1 MNEEDSRVL
10 VTILKEIR
18 ENQKVALDRQA
29 EALALQREQFA
40 MVQRQADRHE
50 RIQDRAENIQVKS
63 APLAAVARKTLFFIL
78 PIVTLLIVYVSWL
91 IFRWLIR

>member
-1 MNEEDSRVL
+1 MNDEDARLL

-18 ENQKVALDRQA
+18 DNQKVQLDRQA

-40 MVQRQADRHE
+40 VVQRQTERHE
-50 RIQDRAENIQVKS
+50 RIQDRAENIQAKS
-63 APLAAVARKTLFFIL
+63 AQMVAVARKTLFFLL

-91 IFRWLIR
+91 IFR